1 MTEAVPATTP
11 VTTSSPTPVSAS
23 IVVPPPTVAPP
34 TGAPAEAGA
43 TVLAGA
49 AVPIVPVP
57 GVLPPTASAHP
68 VDGAPSPSYA
78 PIVPERYTLAL
89 EGFSIDPAL
98 VQNADPVLR
107 NLGLSN
113 DDANKLMPVARD
125 IMTRTQESLVR
136 QIEDAAAVQKK
147 EWHDAFVADPEIGG
161 ARRGETEH
169 FAAKA
174 LDALGF
180 RDGHPFRAA
189 LNATGFGNHPDM
201 LRAFRR
207 LGELVGEDGGLVRPM
222 TASSRTQSVWER
234 MYPNDGG

>member
-1 MTEAVPATTP
+1 VTEAVSATLP
-11 VTTSSPTPVSAS
+11 VMTSSPTPVSVAP
-23 IVVPPPTVAPP
+23 VVPAPVSDQ
-34 TGAPAEAGA
+34 A
-43 TVLAGA
+43 TVLAGP
-49 AVPIVPVP
+49 VPIVPVP

-68 VDGAPSPSYA
+68 MDAPPSPSYA
-78 PIVPERYTLAL
+78 PVLPDRYMLAL

-107 NLGLSN
+107 DLGLSN

-125 IMTRTQESLVR
+125 IMARTQESLVR
-136 QIEDAAAVQKK
+136 QIEDSAAVQKK
-147 EWHDAFVADPEIGG
+147 EWYDAFVADPEIGG

-180 RDGHPFRAA
+180 GDGHPFRNA
-189 LNATGFGNHPDM
+189 LNASGFGNHPD
-201 LRAFRR
+201 LIRAFRR

-222 TASSRTQSVWER
+222 TASTRVRPVWER
-234 MYPNDGG
+234 LYPDDGR